1 MFVKKM
7 SKLSRIKFF
16 FFLAEDRFEYKTF
29 FCCLDPSFC
38 CNFPSPLIPP
48 IMKICVERE
57 EECGLYIPHIYD
69 TQYSYNS
76 CQALRAAFN
85 QGNEI

>member
-1 MFVKKM
+1 
-7 SKLSRIKFF
+7 
-16 FFLAEDRFEYKTF
+16 
-29 FCCLDPSFC
+29 
-38 CNFPSPLIPP
+38 
-48 IMKICVERE
+48 MKICVERV